1 VDYPRPGCGWRRQL
15 VCRRA
20 LLLAPTND
28 GVVGGEM
35 TVAQKGTIMN
45 STMVLSMD
53 ASGRTLWVDMG
64 WPACDE
70 RLVTVAEANAHG
82 VGGAT
87 FQLPDVRLSRR
98 KK

>member
-1 VDYPRPGCGWRRQL
+1 
-15 VCRRA
+15 
-20 LLLAPTND
+20 
-28 GVVGGEM
+28 
-35 TVAQKGTIMN
+35 MN
-45 STMVLSMD
+45 STVVLSTD
-53 ASGRTLWVDMG
+53 TWGRTLGVDVG

>member
-1 VDYPRPGCGWRRQL
+1 VHY
-15 VCRRA
+15 RRA
-20 LLLAPTND
+20 GCEDVA
-28 GVVGGEM
+28 GGET
-35 TVAQKGTIMN
+35 TVLQKGTIMN
-45 STMVLSMD
+45 STVVLSTD
-53 ASGRTLWVDMG
+53 TSGRTLGVDVG